1 MKTETP
7 LHADIDTNQWFFNYD
22 NSTPN
27 SGGGS
32 TPPKN
37 FEFDFKIYV
46 KLNMGH

>member
-27 SGGGS
+27 SGGGGGGGGW
-32 TPPKN
+32 PPQR
-37 FEFDFKIYV
+37 I
-46 KLNMGH
+46 LNLILRFMWN